1 MYQNLLIN
9 RHNLYGNSILNIPQ
23 SQHFISVDNPNNYG
37 LIKTM
42 YMVNVFVI
50 WKESTPISI
59 DIINIMTKS
68 FEKYNTTF

>member
-1 MYQNLLIN
+1 METVFLIF
-9 RHNLYGNSILNIPQ
+9 HNHNTL
-23 SQHFISVDNPNNYG
+23 SVLIIPNNYG

-42 YMVNVFVI
+42 YIVNVFVI

-59 DIINIMTKS
+59 DIISIMTKS